1 MFSLDELVEE
11 IKAKHSEDGIDPA
24 IQEVFRDIENNG
36 AGFEETKQL
45 GYILDLY
52 MGEGFFALHA
62 YRLCFPFC
70 QEENEVDYIIE
81 LITEIDENLQEI
93 KEIVQKILEINKNIE
108 DIKEHHANR

>member
-11 IKAKHSEDGIDPA
+11 IKAKHSEDGLDPA

-81 LITEIDENLQEI
+81 LITEIDENLGSKVEEDR
-93 KEIVQKILEINKNIE
+93 KNAVKILEEHLASEKNS
-108 DIKEHHANR
+108 A

>member
-11 IKAKHSEDGIDPA
+11 IKAKHSEDGLDPA

-62 YRLCFPFC
+62 YRLCLPFC

-81 LITEIDENLQEI
+81 LITEIDENLGSKVEEDR
-93 KEIVQKILEINKNIE
+93 KNAVKILEEHLASEKNS
-108 DIKEHHANR
+108 A